1 MPQRDKGQ
9 EIREK
14 TGNGR
19 EREENK
25 GEGDVCLSWRGV
37 TKDCLWIERR
47 QMWLKGKWQF
57 IKVKGKPCVRMRCL
71 ILIGHV
77 N

>member
-1 MPQRDKGQ
+1 M
-9 EIREK
+9 REK
-14 TGNGR
+14 GKGTR
-19 EREENK
+19 EREE
-25 GEGDVCLSWRGV
+25 EYLSWSG

-47 QMWLKGKWQF
+47 QMWHMGERQF
-57 IKVKGKPCVRMRCL
+57 IKVQGEPCVRMRCL